1 MSHPFTGDVFG
12 DWHEMAVQATSG
24 FKAQFKFMDQEAG
37 FINQKG
43 GAIAKGKIPL
53 IFYTRIKV
61 AAGKQAEHSKAF

>member
-12 DWHEMAVQATSG
+12 NWHEMAVEATSG

-43 GAIAKGKIPL
+43 GAIAKGKILL

-61 AAGKQAEHSKAF
+61 TNQAEHTKAF